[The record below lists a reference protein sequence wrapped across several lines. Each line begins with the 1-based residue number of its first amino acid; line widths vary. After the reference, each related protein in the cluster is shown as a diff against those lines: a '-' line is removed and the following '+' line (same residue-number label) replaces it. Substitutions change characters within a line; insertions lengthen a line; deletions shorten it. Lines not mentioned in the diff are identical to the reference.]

1 MHALCLFLH
10 GDGRDE
16 STRHSE
22 GFQEC
27 VFTRVTKG
35 IFLVLEKPK
44 VKNLIHK
51 NCWKNVSRVS
61 VSFFNIRSSRSN
73 KSVKVL

>member
-1 MHALCLFLH
+1 MKVHGIVKGFKNEFLL
-10 GDGRDE
+10 
-16 STRHSE
+16 
-22 GFQEC
+22 
-27 VFTRVTKG
+27 V
-35 IFLVLEKPK
+35 FLVLEKPK

-51 NCWKNVSRVS
+51 KCWKNVSRVS